1 MIYLKKVSFLEIWLM
16 LYFSIFNLYWIDQTY
31 VKLGIVQST
40 FLGLTINSI
49 VGFALIFYIISKVIG
64 FKKKVEE

>member
-40 FLGLTINSI
+40 FFGLTINSI